1 VQALTGRKIT
11 KMFFSHDHWDHVGN
25 CGLVYTNNKDTV
37 TQVWGTTYYN
47 QITADRNQRLV
58 VNPADPMGNIKKV
71 PLATNIYY
79 NSTSMYIGNIL
90 LEFGILNGHDKE
102 DGVFYIAKQPAIGI
116 TQSVLMNVDVLMPG
130 WTYFLDMAQ
139 TMNINGYRTT
149 LVALQ
154 RYNADITICGHY
166 TKLGTPQDVTYALAY
181 YDDILKGA
189 TKARDAVNA
198 GEVMQ
203 SIGFFDK
210 ANKAYGNTQLFT
222 DSWVGNVKAYCSD
235 WVLDPANT
243 QYNYND
249 VMTGAQ
255 VFTESHCYRM
265 FFGLLLNEDYVF
277 VAPNSDCGDNG
288 LSAGAQGGIAVGVIL
303 AFVLGIGIGVL
314 VQSSRQAV
322 PAAAAASTAE
332 LGKV

>member
-1 VQALTGRKIT
+1 MLGK
-11 KMFFSHDHWDHVGN
+11 S
-25 CGLVYTNNKDTV
+25 C
-37 TQVWGTTYYN
+37 
-47 QITADRNQRLV
+47 
-58 VNPADPMGNIKKV
+58 NP
-71 PLATNIYY
+71 
-79 NSTSMYIGNIL
+79 S
-90 LEFGILNGHDKE
+90 
-102 DGVFYIAKQPAIGI
+102 
-116 TQSVLMNVDVLMPG
+116 
-130 WTYFLDMAQ
+130 
-139 TMNINGYRTT
+139 
-149 LVALQ
+149 
-154 RYNADITICGHY
+154 
-166 TKLGTPQDVTYALAY
+166 
-181 YDDILKGA
+181 
-189 TKARDAVNA
+189 
-198 GEVMQ
+198 
-203 SIGFFDK
+203 GFFDK